1 MSPPKTPELIGQI
14 KRICFFSPLRVVLTG
29 KQIAACGGIPTKQ
42 ILMKKLLSTF
52 LIRLMLCSAFTGCS
66 EGSKLNPDDPVTL
79 TMWHVY
85 SEQIDSPMN
94 RLSAKFNK
102 TVRAEKGIII
112 NVTMMFNTFQI
123 GQKLLNAG

>member
-1 MSPPKTPELIGQI
+1 
-14 KRICFFSPLRVVLTG
+14 
-29 KQIAACGGIPTKQ
+29 
-42 ILMKKLLSTF
+42 
-52 LIRLMLCSAFTGCS
+52 MLCSAFTGCP

-102 TVRAEKGIII
+102 TIRAEKGIII

-123 GQKLLNAG
+123 GQKLLNSG